1 MSWYGS
7 PSMPLASAAI
17 DAEIFSSQRA
27 MRNASKACAGIMSP
41 FFVGQMSA
49 VLDEEE
55 KIKHSALATKI
66 DGIIDNTAFFKKNP
80 KLPGDFDASQLDW
93 TYGPVVQ
100 SGGKYD
106 LRLGAQPDDEN
117 LHAGVIVAAFGLRYR
132 MYCSMVARTYLVD
145 PNKSQ
150 EANYKLLLTIHETV
164 IKEIREGALLKDIY
178 SKAVRL
184 LKTKRPELE
193 KHFVRSLG
201 SGIGLE
207 MRDATLVINGK
218 NSRTLKDGM
227 TLGVTT
233 GFNDLQN
240 PTPQDKQSAVYS
252 LVLSDTVRVTR
263 SEPVV
268 FTADAPSDSGSTA
281 FFFKVSQRRKPGLSH
296 HPKGRQPP
304 SPTTG

>member
-1 MSWYGS
+1 
-7 PSMPLASAAI
+7 
-17 DAEIFSSQRA
+17 
-27 MRNASKACAGIMSP
+27 MSP

-49 VLDEEE
+49 ILDEEE
-55 KIKHSALATKI
+55 KIKHSALASKI
-66 DGIIDNTAFFKKNP
+66 DGIVDSPAFFKKNP

-106 LRLGAQPDDEN
+106 LRLGAQPNDEN
-117 LHAGVIVAAFGLRYR
+117 LHAGVIVAGFGLRYK
-132 MYCSMVARTYLVD
+132 MYCSIVARTYLVD

-164 IKEIREGALLKDIY
+164 IKEIREGALPKDIY
-178 SKAVRL
+178 NKAVKL
-184 LKTKRPELE
+184 LKTKKPELE

-201 SGIGLE
+201 AGIGLE

-218 NSRTLKDGM
+218 GTRTFKDGM
-227 TLGVTT
+227 TLCVTT

-240 PTPQDKQSAVYS
+240 PTPRDKQSAVYS

-263 SEPVV
+263 AEPIV
-268 FTADAPSDSGSTA
+268 FTADAPSDTGSTA
-281 FFFKVSQRRKPGLSH
+281 FFFKVSRRRKPGGCRTIRRANES
-296 HPKGRQPP
+296 P
-304 SPTTG
+304 SLMAG